1 MITGRYLGEIV
12 RLIVVEA
19 VETAGLFGGDL
30 PHSMREPYSFD
41 TSIVACI
48 EEDSSVSMSASAA
61 LLQKQHTFPSFPPIE
76 DLRFLRRV
84 CQVVSRRAAGY
95 LATAIHSMWC
105 LRNDVELPDAPS
117 ISDGVKETPE
127 ITVVESDESAKNLS
141 IACDGTVINKYPGFR
156 DTCQAYLDQL
166 CEQSHHTS
174 GSVIR
179 LDPAPESAIL
189 GAAVAVAVAVADIE
203 QRL

>member
-1 MITGRYLGEIV
+1 
-12 RLIVVEA
+12 
-19 VETAGLFGGDL
+19 
-30 PHSMREPYSFD
+30 
-41 TSIVACI
+41 
-48 EEDSSVSMSASAA
+48 MSASAA

-105 LRNDVELPDAPS
+105 LRNDVEFPAAPS
-117 ISDGVKETPE
+117 VSDGVKETPE
-127 ITVVESDESAKNLS
+127 ITVVESDESAKTLS

-174 GSVIR
+174 GSPIR

-189 GAAVAVAVAVADIE
+189 GAAVAVAVAVADTE
-203 QRL
+203 QRS